1 MTTARYMCMIVG
13 EDFEKFK
20 RFHPSTKKRLVTFGL
35 ALHIPILLWAI
46 SGFVIARS
54 VFGVEQDL
62 AIGVACLCSFAI
74 YLVERIVLSTP
85 QNTVVSVL
93 RFMMGLV
100 IAVLGASTVDL
111 VIFNKEI
118 SEQLYVI
125 EQEKIQIEH
134 DTAMAPVTTRLN
146 QKKNEW
152 LRIQEAAN
160 CEANGTCGSG
170 VRSIGPVYR
179 ALAAQANLLRQDYLR
194 EKETYDSLIDQLND
208 RLTKAKRSTRVISQ
222 AGLLARVNALH
233 DYTMKNTAAL
243 VAWALLFLLVLFF
256 ELMVVIVKVVFGATV
271 DDELDEIRESIS
283 QEKARAYRDAISHPL
298 NEVRA
303 IAHRAV

>member
-100 IAVLGASTVDL
+100 IAVLGASTVNL

-303 IAHRAV
+303 IAHGAV

>member
-20 RFHPSTKKRLVTFGL
+20 KFHPSTKKRLVTFGM
-35 ALHIPILLWAI
+35 AIHIPVLLWAI

-62 AIGVACLCSFAI
+62 AIVVAGICSFAI

-85 QNTVVSVL
+85 QNRVVSVL
-93 RFMMGLV
+93 RFMMGIV

-125 EQEKIQIEH
+125 EQEKIQREH
-134 DTAMAPVTTRLN
+134 DTAIAPVTARLT
-146 QKKNEW
+146 QKKSEW

-194 EKETYDSLIDQLND
+194 EKDTYDSLIDKLNE
-208 RLTKAKRSTRVISQ
+208 RLAKAKRSTRVISQ

-233 DYTMKNTAAL
+233 EYTMKNTAAL
-243 VAWALLFLLVLFF
+243 VAWALLFTLVLFF
-256 ELMVVIVKVVFGATV
+256 ELMVVIVKSVFGATV

-283 QEKARAYRDAISHPL
+283 QQKARAYRDAISNPL

-303 IAHRAV
+303 IAHGAV

>member
-1 MTTARYMCMIVG
+1 M
-13 EDFEKFK
+13 
-20 RFHPSTKKRLVTFGL
+20 P
-35 ALHIPILLWAI
+35 LL
-46 SGFVIARS
+46 F
-54 VFGVEQDL
+54 
-62 AIGVACLCSFAI
+62 C

-179 ALAAQANLLRQDYLR
+179 ALAAQANLLRQDYLL
-194 EKETYDSLIDQLND
+194 EKETYDSLIDQLNE

-303 IAHRAV
+303 IAHGAV